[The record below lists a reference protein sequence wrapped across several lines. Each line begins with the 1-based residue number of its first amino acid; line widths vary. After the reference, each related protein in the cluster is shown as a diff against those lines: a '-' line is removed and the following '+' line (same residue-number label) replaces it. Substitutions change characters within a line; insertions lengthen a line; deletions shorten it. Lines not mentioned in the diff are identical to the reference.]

1 MRVHAGLAART
12 FGLALATL
20 GSMGAVAPGD
30 DVRLADYFG
39 FLPLEVYKLDYRI
52 NGLVIRDFDGDKTDD
67 IAVINN
73 ARSRI
78 DLLLS
83 TVKPGDVDEE
93 AEAEKG
99 KEKEVNKISSDRRMR
114 LVSFPVNK
122 EVVSLQAGD
131 FDGDGKVDLIYY
143 GSPAGIEILHNKGG
157 GKFGDIKKI
166 NTGDAVE
173 ASGALSIGDLDNDGK
188 SDIALLT
195 KDEILLIFQREKGKL
210 SEIERLPHTL
220 GNPRMVKI
228 VDLDGNG
235 VPDLVML
242 DGGETDPIRVRF
254 ATEKGK
260 HGPEERFGIEPL
272 RAYAFGQVDGKP
284 GSELVTIENQSGR
297 TRVLSLAPDD
307 DEETSRGRLS
317 FYPLPPG
324 SEQGR
329 ALDMGDLDGDGKLD
343 VVSTDPSR
351 ALFVVYRQSGK
362 AGLGESK
369 TFPGL
374 VGGGPVKLADL
385 DGDGK
390 AEVYVVSEKE
400 KQLGQSVLKDGR
412 LTFPA
417 ALPITGEPVA
427 LEIAN
432 LGGDPTPE
440 ILYIT
445 RDKAEGSTAD
455 LFTLRALSREK
466 SGTFV
471 PFRWGPVV
479 DNVPLKGVGGV
490 PPKITVFDIN
500 RDGQPDVLVF
510 DLFGPPLLLLGR
522 AGEPPAPAAGGLG
535 PLADASPAGL
545 SITNLD
551 GPSLVVAQQSFARN
565 LLLDK
570 DGHWIV
576 KDQFDSG
583 LPSGQVQGVAAI
595 DLDGNGVKEIAMLER
610 TSKSILFLAKK
621 DGTYQPSGKLSV
633 GPFDD
638 FKGMF
643 VTDLDGDGREDLLL
657 SGTSRFGVVLAGQ
670 KSLKFKTLASYESP
684 RTDARFGDLIVG
696 DLNADGQPDIIMTDI
711 LEHFVEIA
719 TFDGQSDLTR
729 AFAFKIFERKSAR
742 RNEAE
747 PRDLAIGDIDGDGRT
762 DLILIAHDR
771 VLVYRQDPGKEKEKE
786 PVKAADGK

>member
-1 MRVHAGLAART
+1 MRVHAGKVLRT
-12 FGLALATL
+12 FGIGLATL
-20 GSMGAVAPGD
+20 LAMGSGLRAAD

-39 FLPLEVYKLDYRI
+39 FLPLEVYKLDTRI
-52 NGLVIRDFDGDKTDD
+52 NSLVIQDFDGDKTED

-83 TVKPGDVDEE
+83 TPKPGE
-93 AEAEKG
+93 AAEDDADADKG
-99 KEKEVNKISSDRRMR
+99 KEKEVNKISSDHRMR
-114 LVSFPVNK
+114 LVSVPVNK
-122 EVVSLQAGD
+122 EVVSLQTGD
-131 FDGDGKVDLIYY
+131 FDGDGKADLVFY
-143 GSPAGIEILHNKGG
+143 GNPSGIEILYNRGG

-166 NTGDAVE
+166 NTGDALEVPN
-173 ASGALSIGDLDNDGK
+173 ALAVGDLDNDGRA
-188 SDIALLT
+188 DLALLA
-195 KDEILLIFQREKGKL
+195 KDEILLMFQREKGKL

-220 GNPRMVKI
+220 SNPRMIKA

-235 VPDLVML
+235 VADLVML
-242 DGGETDPIRVRF
+242 EGGENDPIRVRF

-260 HGPEERFGIEPL
+260 HGPEERFALDPL
-272 RAYAFGQVDGKP
+272 RAYAFGQVDNKP
-284 GSELVTIENQSGR
+284 GVELAIIEGQSGR
-297 TRVLSLAPDD
+297 TRVLTLGPDD
-307 DEETSRGRLS
+307 DEESSRGRLS

-329 ALDMGDLDGDGKLD
+329 ALDLGDLDGDGKLD
-343 VVSTDPSR
+343 VVATDPAR

-374 VGGGPVKLADL
+374 VGGGPIKLGDL

-400 KQLGQSVLKDGR
+400 KQLGRSVLKDNR

-427 LEIAN
+427 LEIADLN
-432 LGGDPTPE
+432 GDKTPE
-440 ILYIT
+440 LVYVT

-471 PFRWGPVV
+471 PFRWGPV
-479 DNVPLKGVGGV
+479 DSVPLKGVGGV
-490 PPKITVFDIN
+490 PPKVTVFDIN
-500 RDGQPDVLVF
+500 RDGQVDILVF

-551 GPSLVVAQQSFARN
+551 GPSLVIAQQSFARN

-570 DGHWIV
+570 EGHWIV
-576 KDQFDSG
+576 QDQFDSG
-583 LPSGQVQGVAAI
+583 RPSAQVQGVAAI
-595 DLDGNGVKEIAMLER
+595 DLDGDGVKEIAMLER

-621 DGTYQPSGKLSV
+621 DGLYQPSGKLSV

-643 VTDLDGDGREDLLL
+643 VTDLNGDGREDLLL

-670 KSLKFKTLASYESP
+670 KGQKLKTLASYEST
-684 RTDARFGDLIVG
+684 RNDARFGDLIIG
-696 DLNADGQPDIIMTDI
+696 DLNADGQTDI
-711 LEHFVEIA
+711 VLTDIFDHFLEFA
-719 TFDGQSDLTR
+719 TYAGESDLTK
-729 AFAFKIFERKSAR
+729 AFAFKLFERKSR
-742 RNEAE
+742 RAPELE
-747 PRDLAIGDIDGDGRT
+747 PRDIAIGDVDGDGRT

-771 VLVYRQDPGKEKEKE
+771 VLIYRQDAGKEKE
-786 PVKAADGK
+786 PVKAAEKK